1 MAIGENMVIGAN
13 RSPRHHWQPHQ
24 MLPERVVRLGVYYPR
39 GAILPSIGASLRI
52 RTEVDSVQNHVGG
65 IMDNERPFYW
75 REPRRGAT

>member
-1 MAIGENMVIGAN
+1 MRTEAPAITGSLTRCSQNA
-13 RSPRHHWQPHQ
+13 
-24 MLPERVVRLGVYYPR
+24 LCALGVYYPR

-75 REPRRGAT
+75 REPRRGAM